1 MKPNYTGFPLAEI
14 YFNAMRNK
22 GHTEGSADYYARQVK
37 KIEQFMAE
45 NGLETYTG
53 QTGASFFSWWIKAQ
67 NPSKEL
73 QDRVSVVIQRLNQM
87 VAGEEITFT
96 KPRKG
101 MVLLPERI
109 RGGIESYCQFQTE
122 HCGLKDGTLKY
133 HIHALEQFF
142 QESGTEDFTEIT
154 LQLIEKGFHQSTH
167 KQAYRTAI
175 RKFMLF
181 LYQKG
186 CIQTDFSEQIPRIL
200 PSVPNSHP
208 LPSVYSDA
216 EIALILDAVDRG
228 TMKGCRDFAILTLAA
243 RLGLRASDICGMTLG
258 EVDFNHDEIR
268 IVQKKTSVPLKL
280 PLLPEVKDA
289 LSAYIDRRCC
299 TDPEDVIFRQCRA
312 PYQKLTHTGLWCI
325 MRKYLKLSG
334 VEPGRRRRGT
344 HALRS
349 SLASSMVGKDVPYY
363 AVQKVLGHESPQ
375 AARSYIRIDLA
386 ALQKF
391 VIPVPGA
398 SGNFAE
404 FLKGGEAQ

>member
-1 MKPNYTGFPLAEI
+1 MKPNYTGFPLAET

-22 GHTEGSADYYARQVK
+22 GHTDGSADYYARQVK
-37 KIEQFMAE
+37 KIERFMAE
-45 NGLETYTG
+45 NGLETYTE
-53 QTGASFFSWWIKAQ
+53 QTGASFLSWWVKSQ
-67 NPSKEL
+67 SPSEEL
-73 QDRVSVVIQRLNQM
+73 QSRVSVVIQRLNQM
-87 VAGEEITFT
+87 TAGEEITFK
-96 KPRKG
+96 KPRKEA
-101 MVLLPERI
+101 VLLPGRI
-109 RGGIESYCQFQTE
+109 RAGIESYCRFQAE

-133 HIHALEQFF
+133 HMHALEQFF
-142 QESGTEDFTEIT
+142 QESGVTDFPDIT
-154 LQLIEKGFHQSTH
+154 LQLIETGFRQSTH
-167 KQAYRTAI
+167 KQAYKTAI

-186 CIQTDFSEQIPRIL
+186 YIQTDFSEQIPRIL
-200 PSVPNSHP
+200 PGVPNSQP

-216 EIALILDAVDRG
+216 EIALILGAVDRG

-258 EVDFNHDEIR
+258 EVDFDHDEIR

-280 PLLPEVKDA
+280 PLLPEVRDA
-289 LSAYIDRRCC
+289 LSAYIGRRCC

-312 PYQKLTHTGLWCI
+312 PHQKLTHVGLWCI
-325 MRKYLKLSG
+325 MRKYLKASG

-349 SLASSMVGKDVPYY
+349 SLASSMVGMDVPYH

-386 ALQKF
+386 GLRKF
-391 VIPVPGA
+391 TIPVPDA
-398 SGNFAE
+398 SGNFARCLE
-404 FLKGGEAQ
+404 GGEAQ